1 MTNTKKIFKKITIN
15 SPQYFILLLFTV
27 FTLYMFGWIVLA
39 SLSNTPNIFSG
50 NILKG
55 GLTLNN
61 YRKIFQGATTNAGL
75 TLLNTLIYTI
85 PSSIILI
92 FIAAPAAYVLS
103 RFEFKGNRLTQ
114 QLFVMSLSVPGIM
127 VTMPIF
133 YHLSS
138 MGIVNSRFIII
149 LLFVAESVPYDVY
162 YLAAYFKNLS
172 TSYEES
178 AAIDGASHFR
188 IFWDIMFP
196 MARPAIITL
205 TIFNLIGKWNA
216 YFLPLIFANTPS
228 MRPVGVWLEQMVAA
242 MIATGNYGGMF
253 AAVVIAAAPTIILYA
268 FLSNKMI
275 KGVDQGGIK
284 G

>member
-1 MTNTKKIFKKITIN
+1 MNRFKNISKNIVKN
-15 SPQYFILLLFTV
+15 SPQYFVLLLFTV
-27 FTLYMFGWIVLA
+27 FLFYMFGWIILA
-39 SLSNTPNIFSG
+39 SLSNTAHIFSG
-50 NILKG
+50 NMLEG
-55 GLTLNN
+55 DLNLNN
-61 YRKIFQGATTNAGL
+61 YIKIFKGTTTNAGL
-75 TLLNTLIYTI
+75 TLLNTLIYTV

-92 FIAAPAAYVLS
+92 FVAAPAAYVLS

-138 MGIVNSRFIII
+138 MGIVNSRLIII

-162 YLAAYFKNLS
+162 YLTAYFRNLS
-172 TSYEES
+172 MSYEES

-196 MARPAIITL
+196 MAKPAVITL

-216 YFLPLIFANTPS
+216 YFLPLIFANTPA
-228 MRPVGVWLEQMVAA
+228 MRPVGVWLEQMVTA
-242 MIATGNYGGMF
+242 MVATGNYGGMF
-253 AAVVIAAAPTIILYA
+253 AAVVIAAAPTVILYA